1 MAAYARIR
9 VSHLAAL
16 RTRRAV
22 YPISNDLPGGNDTQ
36 RCVGHVSQNAV
47 EGSAGIWSNDLL
59 HNLTFWVDEEFFG
72 NPANPEI
79 D

>member
-1 MAAYARIR
+1 M
-9 VSHLAAL
+9 L
-16 RTRRAV
+16 T
-22 YPISNDLPGGNDTQ
+22 GGDDTQ

-47 EGSAGIWSNDLL
+47 EVSAGIWSNDLL
-59 HNLTFWVDEEFFG
+59 HNFSFWVDEEFFG